1 VLPKKTGEPARLIS
15 PLQAMR
21 VSIILGPLG
30 VIIGQKKPIPTEQK
44 FVSTG
49 AGQQGVLDVR
59 EAVAAS
65 MAGPREIAGSAK
77 DRGCIIIIQMARKI
91 KNGIRN
97 ELCGSV
103 KQPVTRKVATCTSRF
118 ISAKKSC

>member
-15 PLQAMR
+15 PLRAMR
-21 VSIILGPLG
+21 ASIILGPLG
-30 VIIGQKKPIPTEQK
+30 LIIGQKPAEQK

-65 MAGPREIAGSAK
+65 MAGSREIAGSAK

-97 ELCGSV
+97 EFCGSV
-103 KQPVTRKVATCTSRF
+103 KQPVTSKVATCTSRF

>member
-1 VLPKKTGEPARLIS
+1 MLPKKTGEPARLIR
-15 PLQAMR
+15 PLRAMS
-21 VSIILGPLG
+21 VSIILGPPG
-30 VIIGQKKPIPTEQK
+30 VILGQKKSNATEPK